1 MLEKKIPI
9 INEDYKIEQFDNEV
23 ILYTISGTKVISLN
37 ETAYLVYQLCN
48 GKMTIG
54 EMIDMLIDAY
64 PEQKEEIRDHIK
76 SAIKIMTDNGVI
88 ELSDE

>member
-9 INEDYKIEQFDNEV
+9 INEDYKTEKFDNEV
-23 ILYTISGTKVISLN
+23 LLYTISGTKVISLN

-48 GKMTIG
+48 GEQTID

-64 PEQKEEIRDHIK
+64 PDQKEEIREHII
-76 SAIKIMTDNGVI
+76 SAINTMIDNGVI
-88 ELSDE
+88 RLSDG